1 MPRKEYLELAGD
13 GVYRIVLGLLYK
25 IVLSTYV
32 YQMLL
37 ALNNTG
43 TVVYSIKYMYL
54 YTLYLFFD
62 FAGYSLM
69 AVGSSN
75 ILGIQTPM
83 NFNKPFLSVDIKDFL
98 DQMAYHLVD
107 LVERFCIFK
116 SIDAGY
122 QEKMV

>member
-1 MPRKEYLELAGD
+1 M
-13 GVYRIVLGLLYK
+13 
-25 IVLSTYV
+25 
-32 YQMLL
+32 
-37 ALNNTG
+37 
-43 TVVYSIKYMYL
+43 
-54 YTLYLFFD
+54 FFD

-83 NFNKPFLSVDIKDFL
+83 NFNKPFLSVDIKDFW
-98 DQMAYHLVD
+98 DQMAYHFVD